1 MNKQT
6 LSYDEETRGKTV
18 INHMGGVFLYN
29 RPEQILEQYELEVK
43 SISRG
48 RDSYQCDTEQGPNI
62 LREYRGSKERA
73 GFLADMLDH
82 LSGQGRT
89 VETVMRTKEGEPFSV
104 NEEETKYILYQAFP
118 GAECDTKNRADM
130 LSAVRELALLHQSA
144 QNYEGSVPEFLKS
157 GQNNLLLL
165 YEKRNRELNKVRN
178 YIRAKKKKND
188 FEMMFSVWYPEYVK
202 KAQETTDILKDLG
215 IQEQLIGF
223 CHGDYNQ
230 HNVIFS
236 REGIAVVHFENFL
249 YQESV
254 GDLANFIR
262 KMMEKNNWN
271 AGLGMD
277 LIRGYD
283 RVRKLSPEELKYLY
297 VYLAYPEK
305 FWKIANRYYNSHK
318 AWLSGRNIE
327 KLEKV
332 VAQEDAREQFL
343 QMLFHFTV

>member
-1 MNKQT
+1 
-6 LSYDEETRGKTV
+6 
-18 INHMGGVFLYN
+18 
-29 RPEQILEQYELEVK
+29 
-43 SISRG
+43 
-48 RDSYQCDTEQGPNI
+48 
-62 LREYRGSKERA
+62 
-73 GFLADMLDH
+73 
-82 LSGQGRT
+82 
-89 VETVMRTKEGEPFSV
+89 MRTKEGEPFSV

-188 FEMMFSVWYPEYVK
+188 FEMMFAVWYPEYVK

-283 RVRKLSPEELKYLY
+283 RVRKLTPEELKYLY

-305 FWKIANRYYNSHK
+305 FWKITNSYYHSGK
-318 AWLSGRNIE
+318 AWIPAKNVE
-327 KLEKV
+327 KLSLS
-332 VAQEDAREQFL
+332 VAQTEEKKRFL
-343 QMLFHFTV
+343 RNLFAFQI

>member
-48 RDSYQCDTEQGPNI
+48 RDSYQCDTEQGPKI

-73 GFLADMLDH
+73 GFL
-82 LSGQGRT
+82 
-89 VETVMRTKEGEPFSV
+89 
-104 NEEETKYILYQAFP
+104 
-118 GAECDTKNRADM
+118 ADM

-188 FEMMFSVWYPEYVK
+188 FEMMFAVWYPEYVK

-297 VYLAYPEK
+297 VCLAYPEK

>member
-48 RDSYQCDTEQGPNI
+48 RDSYQCDTEQGPKI

-89 VETVMRTKEGEPFSV
+89 VETV
-104 NEEETKYILYQAFP
+104 
-118 GAECDTKNRADM
+118 M

>member
-48 RDSYQCDTEQGPNI
+48 RDSYQCDTEQGPKI

-188 FEMMFSVWYPEYVK
+188 FEMMFAVW
-202 KAQETTDILKDLG
+202 
-215 IQEQLIGF
+215 
-223 CHGDYNQ
+223 
-230 HNVIFS
+230 
-236 REGIAVVHFENFL
+236 
-249 YQESV
+249 
-254 GDLANFIR
+254 
-262 KMMEKNNWN
+262 
-271 AGLGMD
+271 
-277 LIRGYD
+277 
-283 RVRKLSPEELKYLY
+283 
-297 VYLAYPEK
+297 
-305 FWKIANRYYNSHK
+305 
-318 AWLSGRNIE
+318 
-327 KLEKV
+327 
-332 VAQEDAREQFL
+332 
-343 QMLFHFTV
+343 